1 MWKGTVPLC
10 IRVFITSD
18 SSCDLTPELLERFNV
33 KTAPLHVLLGEDTYL
48 DGVNFTQ
55 EMIFERYAKDKTL
68 PRTAAV
74 SPQEFTDFFTPLVEA
89 GYEVI
94 FLSISSGLS
103 GTYQNAVI
111 AAQDLPGIYPI
122 DTHKLTTGV
131 GEMVL
136 AACKMR
142 DEGMD
147 AASIAKAMEEMIP
160 RVNVSFVIDTLEYM
174 WKGGRCSGV
183 TALGAN
189 MLKLKPC
196 LEMREGKLAVCKK
209 YRGAMEKV
217 YRQYIT
223 ERLADKTVVADYAF
237 ITHSGEVAENTL
249 QELTKLV
256 RELAPFQ
263 EVFVTQAG
271 CTVSSHCGPGTLGVL
286 FLRQPEQ

>member
-1 MWKGTVPLC
+1 MSKP
-10 IRVFITSD
+10 VFITSD
-18 SSCDLTPELLERFNV
+18 STCDLTPELLERFNV

-111 AAQDLPGIYPI
+111 AAQDLPSIYPI
-122 DTHKLTTGV
+122 DTRKLTTGV

-189 MLKLKPC
+189 MLKLKPS
-196 LEMREGKLAVCKK
+196 LEIRDGKLVVCKK

-217 YRQYIT
+217 YRQYVT
-223 ERLADKTVVADYAF
+223 ERLAGKSVVEDWAF
-237 ITHSGEVAENTL
+237 ITHSGEVSEETL
-249 QELTKLV
+249 QELTALV
-256 RELAPFQ
+256 RELAPFK
-263 EVFVTQAG
+263 EVFITQAG

-286 FLRQPEQ
+286 FLRQPEPAQ

>member
-1 MWKGTVPLC
+1 MSKP
-10 IRVFITSD
+10 VFITSD
-18 SSCDLTPELLERFNV
+18 STCDLTPELLERFNV

-147 AASIAKAMEEMIP
+147 AASIAKAMEAMIP

-174 WKGGRCSGV
+174 WKGGRCTGV
-183 TALGAN
+183 AAFGAN
-189 MLKLKPC
+189 LLNLKPC
-196 LEMREGKLAVCKK
+196 IEMRMVSWRSAKST
-209 YRGAMEKV
+209 GATS
-217 YRQYIT
+217 R
-223 ERLADKTVVADYAF
+223 R
-237 ITHSGEVAENTL
+237 
-249 QELTKLV
+249 
-256 RELAPFQ
+256 
-263 EVFVTQAG
+263 
-271 CTVSSHCGPGTLGVL
+271 CTTSTSLSACRPSLWTPTTSSSRPRISHPRSWPSSSRIQSVL
-286 FLRQPEQ
+286 PCRM